1 MGPPKRE
8 IRSLVIEIL
17 FIQPDYVLVP
27 ALMIGM
33 TMLAFASLYVTAF
46 AMKADFGIYICRDL
60 LMARQAKTNL

>member
-27 ALMIGM
+27 TLVIGM
-33 TMLAFASLYVTAF
+33 TMLAFASLYVTPF
-46 AMKADFGIYICRDL
+46 AMKADFGIDIFCDL

>member
-1 MGPPKRE
+1 M
-8 IRSLVIEIL
+8 IEIL

-33 TMLAFASLYVTAF
+33 TMLAFASLYVTPF
-46 AMKADFGIYICRDL
+46 AMKADFGIDIFCDL